1 MRVANHPDPQAS
13 IPLIM
18 NKFTLLATALA
29 GVVFASGT
37 AQANIVADPS
47 FELGDGG
54 TSPWTQASSNF
65 GTPLC
70 TVGVCGTGNGSG
82 PRTGDWWA
90 WFGGSLTLETG
101 SVSQSITLL
110 DGTSTLS
117 FWFENTI
124 AASTQ
129 DFIEARIDGNT
140 VWRYDAGGA
149 LSGLGG
155 YSQITVD
162 LSTFGA
168 GARLLEF
175 YSVSGNNGTTNFFVD
190 DVSVVTAPV
199 PEPATYGL
207 MALGLAGL
215 MLASRRSLRG

>member
-1 MRVANHPDPQAS
+1 
-13 IPLIM
+13 M

-29 GVVFASGT
+29 AGVMACGT

-47 FELGDGG
+47 FELGDAG
-54 TSPWTQASSNF
+54 TSPWAQASTTF

-70 TVGVCGTGNGSG
+70 TVGACGNGNGTG

-90 WFGGSLTLETG
+90 WFGGSLNLETG
-101 SVSQSITLL
+101 SVSQTVTLL
-110 DGTSTLS
+110 GGTSTLS

-129 DFIEARIDGNT
+129 DFIEARIDGTT
-140 VWRYDAGGA
+140 VWRYNAGGP

-162 LSTFGA
+162 LSTFGS

-175 YSVSGNNGTTNFFVD
+175 YSVSGNSGTTNFFVD
-190 DVSVVTAPV
+190 DVSVLTAPI
-199 PEPATYGL
+199 PEPGTYGL

-215 MLASRRSLRG
+215 LVASRRNARG